1 MFHIASQL
9 GRRRNEAIHF
19 SAGTGRR
26 VRAYTCIWTSN
37 RRSKAANPAAGNR
50 RSQGP
55 GPQIGRADATGFAVF
70 PRLQL
75 DARPELASGGN
86 NIVGYGEVGYGKF
99 RQSGNATAD
108 LQRFVFGFNHR
119 FDERLTLHSEVEFE
133 HAIVSKDDHGEA
145 EIEQAWLNC
154 KMSDAVNLKGGL
166 FLIPLGI
173 LNETHEPPSYYGVMR
188 NQVETR
194 IIPTTWRELGAG
206 VHGIVGEGIRYDV
219 GITTNFDSGKLD
231 DPTTGIRSAHQEG
244 QLANARNL
252 AVYGAL
258 NYRRPGLLVGG
269 GVFTGDTGQNGA
281 SNPALRGVSARLTL
295 WDVHAQ
301 YRVAGLD
308 LQALYAAGSLGDSDK
323 LNAAILANATA
334 NGTTP
339 FAAPKTIRGGFVQA
353 AYHAYKRGNFDVA
366 PFVRYERIDI
376 KQQEDPANGQLQ
388 DPNNIERTKTFGVN
402 FWVHPQVVLK
412 ADVQRYAIDKS
423 QDRLDLGLG
432 FMF

>member
-1 MFHIASQL
+1 MKQSTLALALAVALANTPAFGQATVEDKLQILQQEIDSLKAQARRTAPPTQPAPYSPDYSPPL
-9 GRRRNEAIHF
+9 GR
-19 SAGTGRR
+19 SLGLG
-26 VRAYTCIWTSN
+26 
-37 RRSKAANPAAGNR
+37 
-50 RSQGP
+50 
-55 GPQIGRADATGFAVF
+55 
-70 PRLQL
+70 
-75 DARPELASGGN
+75 SGGT
-86 NIVGYGEVGYGKF
+86 NITGYGEVGYSKF
-99 RQSGNATAD
+99 RQSGKATAD

-119 FDERLTLHSEVEFE
+119 FDERLSFHSEIEIE
-133 HAIVSKDDHGEA
+133 HAIVSKDDNGEA
-145 EIEQAWLNC
+145 EIEQAWLNY
-154 KMSDAVNLKGGL
+154 KVSDAANVKGGL

-173 LNETHEPPSYYGVMR
+173 LNETHEPPTYYGVMR

-206 VHGIVGEGIRYDV
+206 VHGAVGEGFRYDA

-231 DPTTGIRSAHQEG
+231 ERTTGIRSGHQEG

-252 AVYGAL
+252 AVYGVL

-269 GVFTGDTGQNGA
+269 GVFTGNTGQNGA
-281 SNPALRGVSARLTL
+281 SNSALQGVAARLTL

-323 LNAAILANATA
+323 VNAAILAAA
-334 NGTTP
+334 PTP
-339 FAAPKTIRGGFVQA
+339 ADAFAAPKTLKGGYVQA
-353 AYHAYKRGNFDVA
+353 AYHLYKWGNFDAA

-376 KQQEDPANGQLQ
+376 RQQEDPANGQLQ
-388 DPNNIERTKTFGVN
+388 DPNNIERIKTFGVN

-412 ADVQRYAIDKS
+412 ADIQRYKTDKS
-423 QDRLDLGLG
+423 QDRFDLGLG

>member
-1 MFHIASQL
+1 MRQSTLALALAAAFARTPAFGQATVDQKLQILQQEIDDLKAQ
-9 GRRRNEAIHF
+9 A
-19 SAGTGRR
+19 
-26 VRAYTCIWTSN
+26 
-37 RRSKAANPAAGNR
+37 RRSAAPTQQASPYSLDYSSMLD
-50 RSQGP
+50 RSSG
-55 GPQIGRADATGFAVF
+55 
-70 PRLQL
+70 
-75 DARPELASGGN
+75 LASGGT

-173 LNETHEPPSYYGVMR
+173 LNETHEPPTYYGVMR

-301 YRVAGLD
+301 YRVAGLG

-376 KQQEDPANGQLQ
+376 KQQEDAANGQLQ
-388 DPNNIERTKTFGVN
+388 DPNNLERIKTFGVN

>member
-1 MFHIASQL
+1 MKNSTLALALVAASVTTPAFGQASVEDKLQILQQEIDDLKTQARRAAPPTQQPAAPYSPDYSSPL
-9 GRRRNEAIHF
+9 GR
-19 SAGTGRR
+19 SLGLG
-26 VRAYTCIWTSN
+26 
-37 RRSKAANPAAGNR
+37 
-50 RSQGP
+50 
-55 GPQIGRADATGFAVF
+55 
-70 PRLQL
+70 
-75 DARPELASGGN
+75 SGGT
-86 NIVGYGEVGYGKF
+86 NITGYGEVGYSKF

-119 FDERLTLHSEVEFE
+119 FDERLTFHSEIEIE
-133 HAIVSKDDHGEA
+133 HAIVSKDDQGEA
-145 EIEQAWLNC
+145 EIEQAWLNY
-154 KMSDAVNLKGGL
+154 KLSDAASVKGGL

-173 LNETHEPPSYYGVMR
+173 LNETHEPPTYYGVMR

-206 VHGIVGEGIRYDV
+206 VHGVVAEGLRYDV

-231 DPTTGIRSAHQEG
+231 DPTTGIRSGHQEG

-252 AVYGAL
+252 AAYGAL

-269 GVFTGDTGQNGA
+269 GVFTGNTGQNGV
-281 SNPALRGVSARLTL
+281 SNSVLQGVSARLTL

-308 LQALYAAGSLGDSDK
+308 LQALYAAGTLGDADK
-323 LNAAILANATA
+323 VNAAILAAA
-334 NGTTP
+334 PTP
-339 FAAPKTIRGGFVQA
+339 ADAFAAPKTLKGGYVQA

-388 DPNNIERTKTFGVN
+388 DPNNSERIKTIGVN
-402 FWVHPQVVLK
+402 FWVHPQVALK
-412 ADVQRYAIDKS
+412 ANIQRYKTDKS
-423 QDRLDLGLG
+423 QDRFDLGLG

>member
-1 MFHIASQL
+1 MKKCSL
-9 GRRRNEAIHF
+9 GVALAAAFAAAPAFGQATVDQKLQILQQEIDDLKAQ
-19 SAGTGRR
+19 A
-26 VRAYTCIWTSN
+26 
-37 RRSKAANPAAGNR
+37 RRSAAPAQQTSPYSLDYSSMLD
-50 RSQGP
+50 RSSG
-55 GPQIGRADATGFAVF
+55 
-70 PRLQL
+70 
-75 DARPELASGGN
+75 LASGGT

-99 RQSGNATAD
+99 RRSGDATAD

-119 FDERLTLHSEVEFE
+119 FDDRVSFHSEIEFE
-133 HAIVSKDDHGEA
+133 HAVVSKDDNGEA
-145 EIEQAWLNC
+145 EIEQAWLNY
-154 KMSDAVNLKGGL
+154 KVSDAANVKGGL

-173 LNETHEPPSYYGVMR
+173 LNETHEPPTYYGVQR

-206 VHGIVGEGIRYDV
+206 VHGVVGEGLRYDV

-281 SNPALRGVSARLTL
+281 SNPALQGVPARLTL
-295 WDVHAQ
+295 WDLHAQ

-323 LNAAILANATA
+323 VNAAILANAIA
-334 NGTTP
+334 NGTAP
-339 FAAPKTIRGGFVQA
+339 FAAPKTIKGGYVQA
-353 AYHAYKRGNFDVA
+353 AYHAYKRGNFDLA

-376 KQQEDPANGQLQ
+376 RQQEDPANGQLQ
-388 DPNNIERTKTFGVN
+388 DPKNIERIKTFGIN

-412 ADVQRYAIDKS
+412 ADIQRYATDKS
-423 QDRLDLGLG
+423 QDRFDLGLG
-432 FMF
+432 YMF

>member
-1 MFHIASQL
+1 MRQSTLALALAAAFA
-9 GRRRNEAIHF
+9 
-19 SAGTGRR
+19 
-26 VRAYTCIWTSN
+26 RAPAFGQATVDQKLQILQQEIDDLKAQA
-37 RRSKAANPAAGNR
+37 RRSAAPTQQASPYSLDYSSMLD
-50 RSQGP
+50 RSSG
-55 GPQIGRADATGFAVF
+55 
-70 PRLQL
+70 
-75 DARPELASGGN
+75 LASGGT

-353 AYHAYKRGNFDVA
+353 AYHSYKRGNFDVA

-388 DPNNIERTKTFGVN
+388 DPNNIERIKTFGVN

>member
-1 MFHIASQL
+1 MKKSNLALALAGALATAPVFGQATVDQKLQILQQEIDDLKAQARSAPLPMPQRAAPYSPDYSSPL
-9 GRRRNEAIHF
+9 GR
-19 SAGTGRR
+19 SLGLG
-26 VRAYTCIWTSN
+26 
-37 RRSKAANPAAGNR
+37 
-50 RSQGP
+50 
-55 GPQIGRADATGFAVF
+55 
-70 PRLQL
+70 
-75 DARPELASGGN
+75 SGGT
-86 NIVGYGEVGYGKF
+86 NITGYGEVGYSKF
-99 RQSGNATAD
+99 RQSSNATAD

-119 FDERLTLHSEVEFE
+119 FDERLTFHSEIEVE
-133 HAIVSKDDHGEA
+133 HAVVSSADNGEA
-145 EIEQAWLNC
+145 AIEQAWLNY
-154 KMSDAVNLKGGL
+154 KVSDAANVKGGQ
-166 FLIPLGI
+166 FLIPLVI
-173 LNETHEPPSYYGVMR
+173 LNETHEPPTYYGVMR
-188 NQVETR
+188 TQVETR

-219 GITTNFDSGKLD
+219 GITTTFDSGKLD

-301 YRVAGLD
+301 YRVAGLG

-353 AYHAYKRGNFDVA
+353 AY
-366 PFVRYERIDI
+366 
-376 KQQEDPANGQLQ
+376 L
-388 DPNNIERTKTFGVN
+388 
-402 FWVHPQVVLK
+402 
-412 ADVQRYAIDKS
+412 S
-423 QDRLDLGLG
+423 S
-432 FMF
+432 